1 MFYRNLATGILYLR
15 RFIESP
21 DIIVSYNHL
30 QQVTLMEIFVQM
42 YKVERRLTNL
52 YSDCSTKWFTDTN
65 EALGTYESLYRN
77 TLTKL
82 EQEISALI
90 ATLKDK
96 YEADHSLV
104 ILNNLQEQILAPF
117 LEWIK
122 HEIAYDNQYQRYK
135 YLFEIM
141 FAPVL
146 LCVENTRCVYQPFF
160 QAIDPFIGCS
170 ETKGLCSTH
179 AIAVAQASNRPYE
192 DWRFLFSDVFYI
204 GQQDTFYIED
214 NFLTKEWRIIARGRE
229 FYAPPG
235 KATIT
240 DSIRRMLELLQPNMP
255 YQILVDRD
263 HATNIMQLPDGRI
276 KFSDPNFGTLIVD
289 NKEDFIYIYVIA
301 ISCYTR
307 SKYDYSSPSV
317 DLCSLK
323 APFIPENIGLT
334 EDACSL
340 DSPVITKPQVGSLL
354 KLQSIFQHFEMLLKE
369 HGKHGCNSLNNI
381 RKEFLS
387 FVSWLIDLET
397 DSNVLQKMKEFIEN
411 IIKQKNLLICQHIS
425 SWDFFGFFSDSNLT
439 SALLTRFDEKIK
451 WAVSDSNARPTG

>member
-52 YSDCSTKWFTDTN
+52 YSDCSTKWFTDTD
-65 EALGTYESLYRN
+65 EALRTYESLYKA
-77 TLTKL
+77 TLTELGK
-82 EQEISALI
+82 EISVLI
-90 ATLKDK
+90 ATLEAK
-96 YEADHSLV
+96 YNTDHGLV
-104 ILNNLQEQILAPF
+104 ILNDLREQILAPF

-122 HEIAYDNQYQRYK
+122 DEIAHAKQYQRYK
-135 YLFEIM
+135 YLFETM

-146 LCVENTRCVYQPFF
+146 SCVEKTRCVYQPFF

-192 DWRFLFSDVFYI
+192 DWRFLFSDAFYI

-240 DSIRRMLELLQPNMP
+240 DSIRRMLALLQPNMP

-276 KFSDPNFGTLIVD
+276 KFSDPNFGTLIFD

-307 SKYDYSSPSV
+307 SKFDYSSPSI

-340 DSPVITKPQVGSLL
+340 NSPVITNPQAGSLF
-354 KLQSIFQHFEMLLKE
+354 KLQSILQHFEILLKE
-369 HGKHGCNSLNNI
+369 HGRNSLNNI
-381 RKEFLS
+381 RKELLS
-387 FVSWLIDLET
+387 FVSWLINLET
-397 DSNVLQKMKEFIEN
+397 DPDVLQNMKKFIEN
-411 IIKQKNLLICQHIS
+411 IINQKNPLICQRIS

-439 SALLTRFDEKIK
+439 SALLTHFDEKIK